1 MKRILI
7 ATDFSTHAER
17 ALHHAAAM
25 ARRFGAEVELLTSV
39 YVAPVAAGP
48 HVAAFPEDFTAY
60 LREQAAERIERLAAG
75 LRRDGLEVRGTVSL
89 EAAAPAIL
97 SRAEEW
103 EADLVA
109 VGTRGLTGIAHVLL
123 GSVAERVARLAPCPV
138 LTAHAET
145 PEPGEIRT
153 ILVPTD
159 FSEHAE
165 AALEWA
171 RRLAVKTG
179 ARIVLV
185 HAYYLP
191 PGVETTALAADELI
205 EKDVVDAAN
214 RELEAIA
221 RSVQDAPVDVIVARG
236 RPCEAVVRVS
246 REVGA
251 DLLAIGSRGRSGLA
265 HVMFGSTAER
275 ILRMAAAPVVSL
287 KRRS

>member
-1 MKRILI
+1 
-7 ATDFSTHAER
+7 
-17 ALHHAAAM
+17 M
-25 ARRFGAEVELLTSV
+25 ARRFGSEVELLTSV

-48 HVAAFPEDFTAY
+48 HVAAFPADFTDH
-60 LREQAAERIERLAAG
+60 LRGQATERIEGLAAM
-75 LRRDGLEVRGTVSL
+75 LRREGLEVGCTVSV

-103 EADLVA
+103 NADLVA

-138 LTAHAET
+138 LTAHVET
-145 PEPGEIRT
+145 PEPGEVRT

-165 AALEWA
+165 AALDWA
-171 RRLAVKTG
+171 RRLAVKSG
-179 ARIVLV
+179 ARIVLT

-191 PGVETTALAADELI
+191 AGVEATALQVDELI

-221 RSVQDAPVDVIVARG
+221 ENVQDVTVDVQVARG
-236 RPCEAVVRVS
+236 RPCEAVVRVAQ
-246 REVGA
+246 EVGA
-251 DLLAIGSRGRSGLA
+251 DLIVLGTRGRSGLA

-275 ILRMAAAPVVSL
+275 IIRTAVPPVVSL
-287 KRRS
+287 KRPH